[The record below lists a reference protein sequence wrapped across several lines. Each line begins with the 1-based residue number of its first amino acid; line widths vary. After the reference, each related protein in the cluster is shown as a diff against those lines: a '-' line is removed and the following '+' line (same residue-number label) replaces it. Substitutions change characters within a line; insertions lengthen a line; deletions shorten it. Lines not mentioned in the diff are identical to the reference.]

1 MIQHQ
6 SKEFWIVLN
15 SLTVEHP
22 DNVTFSE
29 LYYQYLS
36 EDKYLT
42 AVTDFGVIRTNSLGS
57 VHNHLNF
64 FYATSKMSKRKIEKV
79 DFDEKL
85 AVFMLNTALDYVQ
98 KEKSLL
104 KNYFEEYNTEQ
115 KFEYIGELTAL
126 IYIQAIDKGFEECV
140 NSKVNEIWQIL
151 DENQIV
157 TDAIRMDSI
166 VCVWRFLRILFYLRI
181 RRSIPVDLLV

>member
-1 MIQHQ
+1 M
-6 SKEFWIVLN
+6 
-15 SLTVEHP
+15 
-22 DNVTFSE
+22 
-29 LYYQYLS
+29 
-36 EDKYLT
+36 T

-104 KNYFEEYNTEQ
+104 KNYFEESNTEQ

-126 IYIQAIDKGFEECV
+126 IYIQAIDKGFVESV
-140 NSKVNEIWQIL
+140 NSKINEIWQIL
-151 DENQIV
+151 DENEN
-157 TDAIRMDSI
+157 
-166 VCVWRFLRILFYLRI
+166 LRL
-181 RRSIPVDLLV
+181 